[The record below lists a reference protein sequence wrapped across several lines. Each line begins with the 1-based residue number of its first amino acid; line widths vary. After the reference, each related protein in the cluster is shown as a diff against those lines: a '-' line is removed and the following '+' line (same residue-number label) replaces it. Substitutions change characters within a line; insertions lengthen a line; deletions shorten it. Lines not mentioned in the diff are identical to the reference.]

1 MEEIKQV
8 WPHDLLTFNDNH
20 DLILKGN
27 PLPDWAKV
35 SLSKAKIVVVR
46 RGLAKQG
53 LIPVGLRGSRRS
65 QRLAGFLVK
74 KRVINCYSPAYFIKN
89 KSWEILTPERRKLP
103 QFQALEKICPLLR
116 KYSWGIGG
124 SLAYEMATGIAMVQN
139 NLNHRSDLDI
149 ILVAKRKINIEQSRK
164 LLTVLNQY
172 QVHADVQVVKG
183 QNGFALAEYAANRS
197 PKVLVKTTAGPVLTA
212 DPWHFLKVN

>member
-27 PLPDWAKV
+27 PLPDWAKD

-46 RGLAKQG
+46 RGLAKLG

-74 KRVINCYSPAYFIKN
+74 KRVISRYSPAYFIKN
-89 KSWEILTPERRKLP
+89 KSWQKLAPERRKLP
-103 QFQALEKICPLLR
+103 QFQALEKIYPIL
-116 KYSWGIGG
+116 SESVWGIGG
-124 SLAYEMATGIAMVQN
+124 SLAYEMATGIATVQN
-139 NLNHRSDLDI
+139 NSKHKSDLDI
-149 ILVAKRKINIEQSRK
+149 ILVVKRKINIEQSRK
-164 LLTVLNQY
+164 LLTMLNQY

-183 QNGFALAEYAANRS
+183 QNGFALAEYAANHS